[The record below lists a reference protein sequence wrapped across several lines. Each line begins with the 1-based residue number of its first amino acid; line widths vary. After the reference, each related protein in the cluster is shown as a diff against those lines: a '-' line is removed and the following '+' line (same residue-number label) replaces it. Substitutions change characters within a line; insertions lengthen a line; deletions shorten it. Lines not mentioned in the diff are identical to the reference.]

1 MKLTFVSQGKLLIS
15 GEYLVL
21 EGASALALPTKLGQ
35 TMDVELLPGSGN
47 IHWMAKDFQGQL
59 WLNCSFILQDDHF
72 ISVAMGTLADSQEVK
87 SLVQLL
93 ESALNLNPNYINN
106 QTDYEIACQLQFPRD
121 WGLGSSST
129 LIANIAKWAQVNPME
144 LFFKSW
150 EGSGYD
156 VALAMESKPI
166 RYELKNQIPTWN
178 IVPFNK
184 PFCDKIHFIH
194 LGNKQNSRN
203 AIAEYKSRPKAK
215 PFQIEAVTSITN
227 QLIATND
234 FSEFEQLIEQHE
246 TVLSEILGVEP
257 IKKRLFSD
265 YEGSVKS
272 LGAWGGDFIL
282 ATGAKAESYFNSK
295 GYQTIIPFHKMILD
309 Q

>member
-1 MKLTFVSQGKLLIS
+1 MYG
-15 GEYLVL
+15 
-21 EGASALALPTKLGQ
+21 
-35 TMDVELLPGSGN
+35 
-47 IHWMAKDFQGQL
+47 
-59 WLNCSFILQDDHF
+59 
-72 ISVAMGTLADSQEVK
+72 
-87 SLVQLL
+87 
-93 ESALNLNPNYINN
+93 PNYINN
-106 QTDYEIACQLQFPRD
+106 QTDYEIICQLQFPRD

-129 LIANIAKWAQVNPME
+129 LITNIAKWAQVNPME

-156 VALAMESKPI
+156 VALAIESKPI

-178 IVPFNK
+178 IVIFNK
-184 PFCDKIHFIH
+184 PFCDKIYFIH

-203 AIAEYKSRPKAK
+203 AIIEYKSRPKAK
-215 PFQIEAVTSITN
+215 PFQIEAVTTITD

-234 FSEFEQLIEQHE
+234 FLEFEQLIEQHE
-246 TVLSEILGVEP
+246 TVLSEILGIEP
-257 IKKRLFSD
+257 IKTKLFND
-265 YEGSVKS
+265 YKGSVKS

-282 ATGAKAESYFNSK
+282 ATGENVEAYFISK